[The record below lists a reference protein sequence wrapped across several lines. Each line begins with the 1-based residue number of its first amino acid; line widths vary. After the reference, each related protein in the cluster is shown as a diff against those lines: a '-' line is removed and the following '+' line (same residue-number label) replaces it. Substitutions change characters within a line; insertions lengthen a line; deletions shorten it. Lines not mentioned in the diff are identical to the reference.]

1 VPATSP
7 AASTVLVAF
16 LFAIFVAHWAQ
27 NTRRNSL
34 LWFLFGFVLPPVAGL
49 VLLWK
54 NGKQNQV
61 PPRLADPGL
70 AGLIATRKDVP

>member
-1 VPATSP
+1 MTASSA
-7 AASTVLVAF
+7 AASSVLVAF

-34 LWFLFGFVLPPVAGL
+34 LWFVFGFVLPPVAGL

-54 NGKQNQV
+54 NGKQNETA
-61 PPRLADPGL
+61 PRLEDPGR
-70 AGLIATRKDVP
+70 ADLIATRKDVI

>member
-1 VPATSP
+1 MTATPS
-7 AASTVLVAF
+7 AASTALVAF

-27 NTRRNSL
+27 NTRRNTL

-54 NGKQNQV
+54 NGKQYQV
-61 PPRLADPGL
+61 PPRLEDAGRADL
-70 AGLIATRKDVP
+70 MATRKDVI

>member
-1 VPATSP
+1 MIATSS

-27 NTRRNSL
+27 NTRRNAL
-34 LWFLFGFVLPPVAGL
+34 LWFLFGFLLPPIAGL

-54 NGKQNQV
+54 NSAQQQMA
-61 PPRLADPGL
+61 PRLTDPGL
-70 AGLIATRKDVP
+70 ADLVATRKDAI

>member
-1 VPATSP
+1 MTATPS

-27 NTRRNSL
+27 NTRRNTL
-34 LWFLFGFVLPPVAGL
+34 LWFLFGFVLPPAAGL

-61 PPRLADPGL
+61 PPRLEDPGL
-70 AGLIATRKDVP
+70 ADLIATRKDIP

>member
-1 VPATSP
+1 MTAASST
-7 AASTVLVAF
+7 ASTVLVAF

-27 NTRRNSL
+27 NTNRNAL

-54 NGKQNQV
+54 NSGQHQTPN
-61 PPRLADPGL
+61 RLDDPGRVDL
-70 AGLIATRKDVP
+70 LATRKDVL

>member
-1 VPATSP
+1 MIAPSSI
-7 AASTVLVAF
+7 ASTTLVAF

-27 NTRRNSL
+27 NTNRNTL

-54 NGKQNQV
+54 NSGHHEIPNK
-61 PPRLADPGL
+61 LDDPGRVDL
-70 AGLIATRKDVP
+70 LATRKDVI

>member
-1 VPATSP
+1 LTATPS

-27 NTRRNSL
+27 NTRRITL

-61 PPRLADPGL
+61 PPRLEDPGL
-70 AGLIATRKDVP
+70 ADLIATRKDIP

>member
-1 VPATSP
+1 MTATSS
-7 AASTVLVAF
+7 AATTASVAF

-27 NTRRNSL
+27 NTGRNTL

-54 NGKQNQV
+54 NSKQDQI
-61 PPRLADPGL
+61 PPRLEDPGR
-70 AGLIATRKDVP
+70 ADLIATRKEVL

>member
-1 VPATSP
+1 MTATSS

-34 LWFLFGFVLPPVAGL
+34 LWFLFGFLLPPVAGL

-54 NGKQNQV
+54 NSEQYQA
-61 PPRLADPGL
+61 PPRLEDPGRPD
-70 AGLIATRKDVP
+70 LIAVRKDVL

>member
-1 VPATSP
+1 MTAMAS
-7 AASTVLVAF
+7 AASTTLVAF

-27 NTRRNSL
+27 NTRRNTL

-61 PPRLADPGL
+61 PPRLEDPGL
-70 AGLIATRKDVP
+70 ADLIATRKDIP

>member
-1 VPATSP
+1 MSATSS

-27 NTRRNSL
+27 NTRRNTL

-54 NGKQNQV
+54 NSKRYQV
-61 PPRLADPGL
+61 PPTLEDPGRVD
-70 AGLIATRKDVP
+70 LIATRKDVI

>member
-1 VPATSP
+1 MTATPS

-27 NTRRNSL
+27 NTRRITL

-61 PPRLADPGL
+61 PPMLEDPGL
-70 AGLIATRKDVP
+70 ADLIATRKDIP

>member
-1 VPATSP
+1 MTATSS

-54 NGKQNQV
+54 NSKQSGIA
-61 PPRLADPGL
+61 PRLEDAGRAD
-70 AGLIATRKDVP
+70 LIATRKDVL

>member
-1 VPATSP
+1 VTATSS
-7 AASTVLVAF
+7 AVSATLVAF

-27 NTRRNSL
+27 NTRRNTL

-54 NGKQNQV
+54 NSKQNRI
-61 PPRLADPGL
+61 PPRLEDPGR
-70 AGLIATRKDVP
+70 ADLIATRKDVL

>member
-1 VPATSP
+1 MAS
-7 AASTVLVAF
+7 AASTTLVAF

-27 NTRRNSL
+27 NTRRNTL

-49 VLLWK
+49 VLRWK

-61 PPRLADPGL
+61 PPRLEDPGL
-70 AGLIATRKDVP
+70 ADLIATRKDIP

>member
-1 VPATSP
+1 MTATSS
-7 AASTVLVAF
+7 AATTASVAF

-27 NTRRNSL
+27 NTGRNTL

-54 NGKQNQV
+54 NSKQNQI
-61 PPRLADPGL
+61 PPRLEDPGR
-70 AGLIATRKDVP
+70 ADLIATRKDVL

>member
-1 VPATSP
+1 MTATSS

-27 NTRRNSL
+27 NTRRNTL

-54 NGKQNQV
+54 NSTQNQV
-61 PPRLADPGL
+61 SPRLENPGRAD
-70 AGLIATRKDVP
+70 LIATRKDVI